1 MGLHE
6 VQRSLGRQPT
16 ATGAVPATSEPA
28 EVTWLRRYSNYLAP
42 RVGPFSTDS
51 LTLVATWLRNVGLN
65 LIVLLSCLAAA
76 FIAPLLLLDPLSVA
90 SAYNRAFGFG
100 AAWLGLLFLLG
111 IAFNLWHQG
120 LPVNRLRNWMI
131 SAPGVMATVVVPGM
145 LAAAAGAVWLF
156 QAQTQVEGRTFS
168 VVYVSILL
176 LLLLF
181 VWFIAEGVKRK
192 FPAALIREAAVHAGS
207 RSVYFAVSSNH
218 SGVRMKRSLLAISV
232 ATLGIFAATASLPA
246 RADSGDITL
255 KMFWEMADKNK
266 DSMVTKQEFLD
277 AMSQ

>member
-1 MGLHE
+1 MASEPIGLSAVVQQEATLLRPQSATASVPSVTALKPETRSGPIGLALSGGGIRSATFSLGVLQALAQAKRLASFDYLSTVSGGGYIGSWLSAWIKRVGLHE

-145 LAAAAGAVWLF
+145 LAAAAGAAEP
-156 QAQTQVEGRTFS
+156 AQTRQ
-168 VVYVSILL
+168 
-176 LLLLF
+176 
-181 VWFIAEGVKRK
+181 
-192 FPAALIREAAVHAGS
+192 
-207 RSVYFAVSSNH
+207 
-218 SGVRMKRSLLAISV
+218 
-232 ATLGIFAATASLPA
+232 
-246 RADSGDITL
+246 
-255 KMFWEMADKNK
+255 
-266 DSMVTKQEFLD
+266 
-277 AMSQ
+277 